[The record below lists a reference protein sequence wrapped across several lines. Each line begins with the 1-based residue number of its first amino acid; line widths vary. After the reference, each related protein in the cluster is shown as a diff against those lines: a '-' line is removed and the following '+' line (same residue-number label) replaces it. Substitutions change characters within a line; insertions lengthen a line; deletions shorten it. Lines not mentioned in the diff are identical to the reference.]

1 MNTQRKGQ
9 SLVEFALVA
18 LVLYLLLGAIF
29 TFGHALYVAQQVQMS
44 ADLLAREI
52 SRTPLSVGGEN
63 LRVALNDD
71 AVTNAIF
78 DESKLR
84 FDLNTLPD
92 PDSID
97 DLREEIESWPNVNRM
112 LSVVM
117 IRSDGFFQYP
127 GIVNHGTSEEPHYRI
142 ATRFDAIA
150 PTPGNPVDEGWVDVV
165 EELEGRTEDTGE
177 TFSLYPPGSDAG
189 GVVALRINY
198 PVHSAFLTA
207 MELPPDGS
215 DFADPNANFLEV
227 TNPGSE
233 FDVEAPTKL
242 DPSTELY
249 GGDRGLG
256 RQYAWGTQVR
266 PYRRIVSG
274 QAIYRREVFT
284 AP

>member
-44 ADLLAREI
+44 ADLLAREV
-52 SRTPLSVGGEN
+52 SRTPLSVNGEN
-63 LRVALNDD
+63 LREAMQDQ
-71 AVTNAIF
+71 AVKSSIY

-84 FDLNTLPD
+84 FNLLDLED
-92 PDSID
+92 PDSPE
-97 DLREEIESWPNVNRM
+97 DLREEIKTWPIVNRM

-117 IRSDGFFQYP
+117 TKVDGFFQYP
-127 GIVNHGTSEEPHYRI
+127 GIVNHGTTDDPHYRI
-142 ATRFDAIA
+142 ATSYEAA
-150 PTPGNPVDEGWVDVV
+150 LPTPGNPVDEGWVDVV
-165 EELEGRTEDTGE
+165 EELTDSAEN
-177 TFSLYPPGSDAG
+177 SLYPPGSDSG

-198 PVHSAFLTA
+198 PVHSPFFTA
-207 MELPPDGS
+207 MHPLPEEAKFG
-215 DFADPNANFLEV
+215 DPNANYV
-227 TNPGSE
+227 KVSPGDNASEITSE
-233 FDVEAPTKL
+233 FGEYRPEYLNPEK
-242 DPSTELY
+242 ELY
-249 GGDRGLG
+249 GGNRGLG

-284 AP
+284 H